1 MIRLNF
7 IVLFIITT
15 FFACQNSDSNS
26 TAVVTE
32 AEEEK
37 EHPNITKLKAQSN
50 EFKKELIQLGE
61 RVYMGV
67 GYDGSNAGMIVGD
80 DGIVIIDGL
89 RGIGAAEEL
98 FADFRKITDKPV
110 KALIYTHGHGDHTG
124 GASAFIKDPSKTRI
138 IARAHFKEELEGNS
152 PVKKILIQ
160 RNIRQFGRDL
170 PDEDIINRGVAAGRT
185 PTDRA
190 GKGYVPPN
198 ETFEESLSLT
208 IAGIKIELQAA
219 NGETNDE
226 LFVWL
231 PDDKTLFTG
240 DNYYKAFPNLYAIR
254 GSQYRDVKS
263 WGESIQRMSELPV
276 EHLVPGHTRPLSG
289 KEKIHRNL
297 TNYAEAILSVY
308 NQTIEGMNQGL
319 SVDELC
325 AKVELP
331 AHLKEAEN
339 LQEFYGSVP
348 WGVRSIFFH
357 FVGWFDGNPSQLY
370 PLTPKVEA
378 EQIVQLAGG
387 TEKIKQQFNQAIQE
401 KKYQWGMQL
410 ADYLLAL
417 DKNDA
422 AAKQMKIQ
430 ALEKA
435 ATTQINAPA
444 RNYYLS
450 YAREMEGK

>member
-1 MIRLNF
+1 MKNIKL
-7 IVLFIITT
+7 VLLLFTAT
-15 FFACQNSDSNS
+15 LFACQNTSSDE
-26 TAVVTE
+26 VVLD
-32 AEEEK
+32 EK
-37 EHPNITKLKAQSN
+37 EHPNHTKLKAQSK
-50 EFKKELIQLGE
+50 EFVKELIKLGD

-67 GYDGSNAGMIVGD
+67 GYDGSNASMIVGD
-80 DGIVIIDGL
+80 DGLVIIDGL

-98 FADFRKITDKPV
+98 FADFREISDKPV

-124 GASAFIKDPSKTRI
+124 GASAFIENPSNTRI
-138 IARAHFKEELEGNS
+138 ISRSHFKEELEGNS
-152 PVKKILIQ
+152 PVQKILIK

-170 PDEDIINRGVAAGRT
+170 PDEDIVNRGVAAGRT

-198 ETFEESLSLT
+198 ETFENSLKLT
-208 IAGIKIELQAA
+208 IAGIDIELHEA

-231 PDDKTLFTG
+231 PKDKTLFTG

-276 EHLVPGHTRPLSG
+276 EHLVPGHTRPTSG
-289 KEKIHRNL
+289 KDKIHKDL

-308 NQTIEGMNQGL
+308 QQTIDGMNEGL
-319 SVDELC
+319 DVEELC

-331 AHLKEAEN
+331 AHLKDAEN

-357 FVGWFDGNPSQLY
+357 LVGWFDGNPTQLY
-370 PLTPKVEA
+370 PLRPKSEA
-378 EQIVQLAGG
+378 EQIVRLAGG
-387 TEKIKQQFNQAIQE
+387 KEKIENQFHKAME
-401 KKYQWGMQL
+401 EGDYQWGMQL
-410 ADYLLAL
+410 SDYLLAL
-417 DKNDA
+417 DDNDTN
-422 AAKQMKIQ
+422 AKQMKIQ
-430 ALEKA
+430 ALRKA
-435 ATTQINAPA
+435 AATQINAPA

-450 YAREMEGK
+450 YAKELEDQE

>member
-1 MIRLNF
+1 MKRINLF
-7 IVLFIITT
+7 FLFIITT
-15 FFACQNSDSNS
+15 LFACENTNQNTTS
-26 TAVVTE
+26 AEVV
-32 AEEEK
+32 AEEK

-50 EFKKELIQLGE
+50 EFRKELIQLGE

-67 GYDGSNAGMIVGD
+67 GYDGSNAAMIVGD
-80 DGIVIIDGL
+80 DGLVIIDGL
-89 RGIGAAEEL
+89 RGVGAAEEL
-98 FADFRKITDKPV
+98 LADFRKISDKPI

-124 GASAFIKDPSKTRI
+124 GASAFIKDPSQTRI

-152 PVKKILIQ
+152 PVKNILIK

-170 PDEDIINRGVAAGRT
+170 PDKDIVNRGVAAGRT

-208 IAGIKIELQAA
+208 IAGIDIELRAA

-231 PDDKTLFTG
+231 PKDKTLFTG

-263 WGESIQRMSELPV
+263 WGESIHRMSQLPV

-289 KEKIHRNL
+289 KDEIHKNL
-297 TNYAEAILSVY
+297 TNYSEAILSVY
-308 NQTIEGMNQGL
+308 NQTIDGMNQGL
-319 SVDELC
+319 SVEELC
-325 AKVELP
+325 AKVQLP
-331 AHLKEAEN
+331 AHLKEADN

-357 FVGWFDGNPSQLY
+357 LVGWFDGNPSQLY
-370 PLTPKVEA
+370 PLTPKAEA
-378 EQIVQLAGG
+378 TQIVRLAGG
-387 TEKIKQQFNQAIQE
+387 KDKIKEQFQQAIKE
-401 KKYQWGMQL
+401 KEYQWGMQL

-417 DKNDA
+417 DNNNA
-422 AAKQMKIQ
+422 EAKQMKIL
-430 ALEKA
+430 ALRKSA
-435 ATTQINAPA
+435 ATQINAPA

-450 YAREMEGK
+450 YAMEMEE

>member
-1 MIRLNF
+1 MKELNLLLLFF
-7 IVLFIITT
+7 IAT
-15 FFACQNSDSNS
+15 FFACQNTDS
-26 TAVVTE
+26 A
-32 AEEEK
+32 AIIAEEK
-37 EHPNITKLKAQSN
+37 EHPNLTKLKAQSN
-50 EFKKELIQLGE
+50 EFIKELIQLGE

-67 GYDGSNAGMIVGD
+67 GYDGSNAAMIIGD
-80 DGIVIIDGL
+80 DGLVIIDGL
-89 RGIGAAEEL
+89 RSLGAAEEL
-98 FADFRKITDKPV
+98 FRDFQKISNKPV

-124 GASAFIKDPSKTRI
+124 GAKAFIKNPSQTRI

-152 PVKKILIQ
+152 PVKKILIK

-170 PDEDIINRGVAAGRT
+170 NDEEIINRGVAAGRT

-198 ETFEESLSLT
+198 ETFEDSLFLT
-208 IAGIKIELQAA
+208 IEGIDIQLHAA

-231 PDDKTLFTG
+231 PKDKTLFTG

-263 WGESIQRMSELPV
+263 WGESVQKMSRLPV

-289 KEKIHRNL
+289 KEIIHENL
-297 TNYAEAILSVY
+297 SNYAEAILSVY
-308 NQTIEGMNQGL
+308 QQTIDGMNQGL
-319 SVDELC
+319 SVEELC
-325 AKVELP
+325 AKVQLP
-331 AHLKEAEN
+331 AHLKDAEN

-370 PLTPKVEA
+370 PLLPKAEA
-378 EQIVQLAGG
+378 EQIVKLAGG
-387 TEKIKQQFNQAIQE
+387 KEKIKEQFHQALKE
-401 KKYQWGMQL
+401 KNYQWGMQL

-417 DKNDA
+417 DKKDEDA
-422 AAKQMKIQ
+422 RQMKIQ
-430 ALEKA
+430 ALRKSA
-435 ATTQINAPA
+435 ATQINAPA

-450 YAREMEGK
+450 YAKEMEEQEE

>member
-1 MIRLNF
+1 MKQLHLIL
-7 IVLFIITT
+7 LFTLTT
-15 FFACQNSDSNS
+15 FFACENTSAPEITD
-26 TAVVTE
+26 
-32 AEEEK
+32 EEE

-50 EFKKELIQLGE
+50 EFVKEIIQLGE

-67 GYDGSNAGMIVGD
+67 GYDGSNASMIVGD
-80 DGIVIIDGL
+80 NGVVIIDGL
-89 RGIGAAEEL
+89 RGIGAGEEL
-98 FADFRKITDKPV
+98 FKDFRKITDKPV

-124 GASAFIKDPSKTRI
+124 GASAFIENPAQTRI

-170 PDEDIINRGVAAGRT
+170 GDEDIINRGVAAGRT

-198 ETFEESLSLT
+198 ETFEDSLFLT
-208 IAGIKIELQAA
+208 IAGIDIELHAA

-231 PDDKTLFTG
+231 PKDKTLFTG

-254 GSQYRDVKS
+254 GSRYRDVKS
-263 WGESIQRMSELPV
+263 WGESVQKMSRLPV
-276 EHLVPGHTRPLSG
+276 EHVVPGHTRPTSG
-289 KEKIHRNL
+289 KEKIHQDL
-297 TNYAEAILSVY
+297 SNYAEAILSVY
-308 NQTIEGMNQGL
+308 QQTIDGMNQGL
-319 SVDELC
+319 TVNELC
-325 AKVELP
+325 AQVQLP

-357 FVGWFDGNPSQLY
+357 FVGWFDGNPTNLY
-370 PLTPKVEA
+370 PLPPKVEA
-378 EQIVQLAGG
+378 EQIVKLAGG
-387 TEKIKQQFNQAIQE
+387 KDNIQKQYNEAFAEKN
-401 KKYQWGMQL
+401 YQWCLQL
-410 ADYLLAL
+410 SDYLLAL
-417 DKNDA
+417 DENDGK
-422 AAKQMKIQ
+422 AKEMKIQ
-430 ALEKA
+430 ALRKFA
-435 ATTQINAPA
+435 AMQINAPA

-450 YAREMEGK
+450 YAKEMAEGE

>member
-1 MIRLNF
+1 M
-7 IVLFIITT
+7 TS
-15 FFACQNSDSNS
+15 FFACQNTNS
-26 TAVVTE
+26 TDSMTDMNE
-32 AEEEK
+32 DK
-37 EHPNITKLKAQSN
+37 EHPNLTKLKAQSN
-50 EFKKELIQLGE
+50 EFRKELIQLGE

-67 GYDGSNAGMIVGD
+67 GYDGSNAAMIVGD
-80 DGIVIIDGL
+80 DGLVIIDGL
-89 RGIGAAEEL
+89 RGMGAAEEL
-98 FADFRKITDKPV
+98 LRDFRKISDKPI

-124 GASAFIKDPSKTRI
+124 GAKAFIENPSQTRI

-152 PVKKILIQ
+152 PVKKILIK

-170 PDEDIINRGVAAGRT
+170 SDEEIVNRGVAAGRT

-198 ETFEESLSLT
+198 ETFEDSLFLT
-208 IAGIKIELQAA
+208 IAGIDIELHAA

-231 PDDKTLFTG
+231 PKDKTLFTG

-263 WGESIQRMSELPV
+263 WGEAVKKMSQLPV
-276 EHLVPGHTRPLSG
+276 EHLVPGHTRPSSG
-289 KEKIHRNL
+289 KEKIHKDL
-297 TNYAEAILSVY
+297 SNYSEAILSVY
-308 NQTIEGMNQGL
+308 DQTIAGMNQGL

-325 AKVELP
+325 AKVKLP
-331 AHLKEAEN
+331 DHLKDAEN

-370 PLTPKVEA
+370 PLAPKVEA
-378 EQIVQLAGG
+378 EQIVKLAGG
-387 TEKIKQQFNQAIQE
+387 KEKIKEQFQQAMKE
-401 KKYQWGMQL
+401 KNYQWGMQL

-417 DKNDA
+417 DKKDE

-430 ALEKA
+430 ALRKSA
-435 ATTQINAPA
+435 ATQINAPA

-450 YAREMEGK
+450 YAKEMEEN

>member
-1 MIRLNF
+1 MKRINLF
-7 IVLFIITT
+7 FLFIITT
-15 FFACQNSDSNS
+15 LFACENTNQNTTS
-26 TAVVTE
+26 AEVV
-32 AEEEK
+32 AEEK

-50 EFKKELIQLGE
+50 EFRKELIQLGE
-61 RVYMGV
+61 RVYMGM
-67 GYDGSNAGMIVGD
+67 GYDGSNAAMIVGD
-80 DGIVIIDGL
+80 DGLVIIDGL
-89 RGIGAAEEL
+89 RGVGAAEEL
-98 FADFRKITDKPV
+98 LADFRKISDKPI

-124 GASAFIKDPSKTRI
+124 GASAFIKDPSQTRI

-152 PVKKILIQ
+152 PVKKILIK

-170 PDEDIINRGVAAGRT
+170 PDKDIVNRGVAAGRT

-208 IAGIKIELQAA
+208 IAGIDIELRAA

-231 PDDKTLFTG
+231 PKDKTLFTG

-263 WGESIQRMSELPV
+263 WGESIHRMSQLPV

-289 KEKIHRNL
+289 KDEIHENL
-297 TNYAEAILSVY
+297 TNYSEAILSVY
-308 NQTIEGMNQGL
+308 NQTIDGMNQGL
-319 SVDELC
+319 SVEELC
-325 AKVELP
+325 AKVQLP
-331 AHLKEAEN
+331 AHLKEADN

-357 FVGWFDGNPSQLY
+357 LVGWFDGNPSQLY
-370 PLTPKVEA
+370 PLTPKAEA
-378 EQIVQLAGG
+378 TQIVRLAGG
-387 TEKIKQQFNQAIQE
+387 KDKIKEQFQQAITEKE
-401 KKYQWGMQL
+401 YQWGMQL

-417 DKNDA
+417 DNNNA
-422 AAKQMKIQ
+422 EAKQMKIL
-430 ALEKA
+430 ALRKSA
-435 ATTQINAPA
+435 ATQINAPA

-450 YAREMEGK
+450 YAMEMEE

>member
-1 MIRLNF
+1 MRRLNLVF
-7 IVLFIITT
+7 LFIITT
-15 FFACQNSDSNS
+15 LLACQNTNTDS
-26 TAVVTE
+26 TAVV
-32 AEEEK
+32 AEEK

-89 RGIGAAEEL
+89 RGVGAAEEL
-98 FADFRKITDKPV
+98 MADFRKITDKPV
-110 KALIYTHGHGDHTG
+110 KALIYTHGHQDHTG
-124 GASAFIKDPSKTRI
+124 GTSAFIENPSKTRI

-152 PVKKILIQ
+152 PIKKILIK

-190 GKGYVPPN
+190 GKGYIPPN
-198 ETFEESLSLT
+198 ETFEESLSLI
-208 IAGIKIELQAA
+208 IAGIDIELQAA

-231 PDDKTLFTG
+231 PKDKTLFTG

-254 GSQYRDVKS
+254 GGHYRDVKS
-263 WGESIQRMSELPV
+263 WGESIQKMSKLPV

-289 KEKIHRNL
+289 KETIHKDL
-297 TNYAEAILSVY
+297 SNYAEAILSVY
-308 NQTIEGMNQGL
+308 QQTIDGMNQGL

-325 AKVELP
+325 AKVQLP

-357 FVGWFDGNPSQLY
+357 LVGWFDGNPSQLY
-370 PLTPKVEA
+370 PLSPKAEA
-378 EQIVQLAGG
+378 EQIVKLAGG
-387 TEKIKQQFNQAIQE
+387 VGKIKEQFEQAIKE
-401 KKYQWGMQL
+401 NNYQWSLQL
-410 ADYLLAL
+410 VDYLLAM
-417 DKNDA
+417 DKSDKEAKQLKVQALRKA
-422 AAKQMKIQ
+422 AA
-430 ALEKA
+430 
-435 ATTQINAPA
+435 TQINAPA

-450 YAREMEGK
+450 VAMELAEE

>member
-1 MIRLNF
+1 MKRINLF
-7 IVLFIITT
+7 FLFIITT
-15 FFACQNSDSNS
+15 LFACENTNQNTTS
-26 TAVVTE
+26 AEVV
-32 AEEEK
+32 AEEK

-67 GYDGSNAGMIVGD
+67 GYDGSNAAMIVGD
-80 DGIVIIDGL
+80 DGLVIIDGL
-89 RGIGAAEEL
+89 RGVGAAEEL
-98 FADFRKITDKPV
+98 LADFRKISDKPI

-124 GASAFIKDPSKTRI
+124 GASAFIKNPSQTRI

-152 PVKKILIQ
+152 PVKKILIK

-170 PDEDIINRGVAAGRT
+170 PDKDIVNRGVAAGRT

-208 IAGIKIELQAA
+208 IAGIDIELRAA

-231 PDDKTLFTG
+231 PKDKTLFTG

-263 WGESIQRMSELPV
+263 WGESIHRMSQLPV

-289 KEKIHRNL
+289 KDEIHKNL
-297 TNYAEAILSVY
+297 TNYSEAILSVY
-308 NQTIEGMNQGL
+308 NQTIDGMNQGL
-319 SVDELC
+319 SVEELC
-325 AKVELP
+325 AKVQLP
-331 AHLKEAEN
+331 AHLKEADN

-357 FVGWFDGNPSQLY
+357 LVGWFDGNPSQLY
-370 PLTPKVEA
+370 PLTPKAEA
-378 EQIVQLAGG
+378 TQIVRLAGG
-387 TEKIKQQFNQAIQE
+387 KDKIKEQFQQAIKE
-401 KKYQWGMQL
+401 KEYQWGMQL

-417 DKNDA
+417 DNNNA
-422 AAKQMKIQ
+422 EAKQMKIL
-430 ALEKA
+430 ALRKSA
-435 ATTQINAPA
+435 ATQINAPA

-450 YAREMEGK
+450 YAMEMEE

>member
-1 MIRLNF
+1 MKRLNL
-7 IVLFIITT
+7 ILLLIIAT
-15 FFACQNSDSNS
+15 FFACQNQDSNL
-26 TAVVTE
+26 TAVET
-32 AEEEK
+32 EEK
-37 EHPNITKLKAQSN
+37 EHPNHTKLKAQSD

-89 RGIGAAEEL
+89 RGVGAAEEL
-98 FADFRKITDKPV
+98 MADFRKITDKRV
-110 KALIYTHGHGDHTG
+110 KALIYTHGHQDHTG
-124 GASAFIKDPSKTRI
+124 GTSAFIEDPAKTRI

-170 PDEDIINRGVAAGRT
+170 PDEDLVNRGVAAGRT

-190 GKGYVPPN
+190 GKGYLPPN

-208 IAGIKIELQAA
+208 IAGINIELQAA

-226 LFVWL
+226 LFIWL

-289 KEKIHRNL
+289 KEKIHKNL
-297 TNYAEAILSVY
+297 TDYSEAILSVY

-319 SVDELC
+319 SVDEIC
-325 AKVELP
+325 AKVQLP
-331 AHLKEAEN
+331 AHLKDAEN

-357 FVGWFDGNPSQLY
+357 LVGWFDGNPSQLY
-370 PLTPKVEA
+370 PLTPKSEA
-378 EQIVQLAGG
+378 EQIVKLAGG
-387 TEKIKQQFNQAIQE
+387 VDKIKQQFQQAIKE
-401 KKYQWGMQL
+401 KNHQWGMQL

-417 DKNDA
+417 DKNDTT
-422 AAKQMKIQ
+422 AKQMKIQ
-430 ALEKA
+430 ALRKA
-435 ATTQINAPA
+435 AATQINAPA

-450 YAREMEGK
+450 VARELEE

>member
-1 MIRLNF
+1 MKRINLF
-7 IVLFIITT
+7 FLFIITT
-15 FFACQNSDSNS
+15 LFACENTNQNTTS
-26 TAVVTE
+26 AEVV
-32 AEEEK
+32 AEEK

-67 GYDGSNAGMIVGD
+67 GYDGSNAAMIVGD
-80 DGIVIIDGL
+80 DGLVIIDGL
-89 RGIGAAEEL
+89 RGVGAAEEL
-98 FADFRKITDKPV
+98 LADFRKISDKPI

-124 GASAFIKDPSKTRI
+124 GASAFIKDPSQTRI

-152 PVKKILIQ
+152 PVKKILIK

-170 PDEDIINRGVAAGRT
+170 PDKDIVNRGVAAGRT

-208 IAGIKIELQAA
+208 IAGIDIELRAA

-231 PDDKTLFTG
+231 PKDKTLFTG

-263 WGESIQRMSELPV
+263 WGESIHRMSQLPV

-289 KEKIHRNL
+289 KDEIHKNL
-297 TNYAEAILSVY
+297 TNYSEAILSVY
-308 NQTIEGMNQGL
+308 NQTIDGMNQGL
-319 SVDELC
+319 SVEELC
-325 AKVELP
+325 AKVQLP
-331 AHLKEAEN
+331 AHLKEADN

-357 FVGWFDGNPSQLY
+357 LVGWFDGNPSQLY
-370 PLTPKVEA
+370 PLTPKAEA
-378 EQIVQLAGG
+378 TQIVRLAGG
-387 TEKIKQQFNQAIQE
+387 KDKIKEQFQQAIKE
-401 KKYQWGMQL
+401 KEYQWGMQL

-417 DKNDA
+417 DNNNA
-422 AAKQMKIQ
+422 EAKQMKIL
-430 ALEKA
+430 ALRKSA
-435 ATTQINAPA
+435 ATQINAPA

-450 YAREMEGK
+450 YAMEMEE